1 MRFDSYDEMASAF
14 WALYRS
20 EAWEDA
26 LDLLTPEA
34 DAFPDHASQV
44 LYLRSCVAARAG
56 RPEAA
61 VRILAEAVER
71 GHWYGEGLMRASPS
85 WKSLQGRP
93 DFERLV
99 DTCRR
104 REAAAQAAAV
114 PRLLLETPDDGRIGR
129 PAPVLVAVH
138 GNGDN
143 AEAALAGWRPIV
155 SRGWA
160 VAALQSSQV
169 AGSGQFGWFDQELA
183 VREIEQLIATLRER
197 SAIDA
202 NRMVIAAFHLGGEP
216 ALRVALRRQ
225 VPVSGFVLIDPF
237 GPATPAA
244 PDWLPLV
251 GPQREAGLRG
261 CILLAER
268 PLHLSHDLP
277 RSIAAVLSSNGVPCG
292 VHQVSGLGYGY
303 PPDVWSAFSLA
314 LAFIETRP

>member
-1 MRFDSYDEMASAF
+1 MSFDSYYEMASAF

-26 LDLLTPEA
+26 LDLLTQQG
-34 DAFPDHASQV
+34 DAFAEQASRV

-56 RPEAA
+56 RPEDA

-71 GHWYGEGLMRASPS
+71 GHWYGKGLMRASPS
-85 WKSLQGRP
+85 WKPLQGRP

-99 DTCRR
+99 ETCRR
-104 REAAAQAAAV
+104 READAQAAAA
-114 PRLLLETPDDGRIGR
+114 PRLLLETPDGGGMGL
-129 PAPVLVAVH
+129 PTPVLVAIH

-155 SRGWA
+155 SDGWA

-183 VREIEQLIATLRER
+183 VREIEQLIATLRAH

-202 NRMVIAAFHLGGEP
+202 TRMVIAGFHLGGEP
-216 ALRVALRRQ
+216 ALRVALRRR
-225 VPVSGFVLIDPF
+225 VPVNGFVLIDPF
-237 GPATPAA
+237 GPATPAP
-244 PDWLPLV
+244 PDWKPLV
-251 GPQREAGLRG
+251 EQQREAGLRG

-268 PLHLSHDLP
+268 AIHLSHDLP
-277 RSIAAVLSSNGVPCG
+277 RGIAAVLNSNGVPCS
-292 VHQVSGLGYGY
+292 VQLSDLGYGY
-303 PPDVWSAFSLA
+303 PPNVWSAFSLA